1 MLKQK
6 INPIPQAILDLD
18 NERKALRKELG
29 LLVYEMDQAIYR
41 KKSSFVLNKIDKRKE
56 ELNQRIEEIEEEIK
70 AEGFVYEQKRN
81 RGIPSWFTYTNNF
94 FGEVELKNYDK
105 GE

>member
-18 NERKALRKELG
+18 NERKALRRELG
-29 LLVYEMDQAIYR
+29 SLVYEMNQAIYK
-41 KKSSFVLNKIDKRKE
+41 KKSSFILNKIDKRKE
-56 ELNQRIEEIEEEIK
+56 ELNQKIKEIEEKIYSL
-70 AEGFVYEQKRN
+70 GYVYEQKIN
-81 RGIPSWFTYTNNF
+81 KSIPSFFTYTSNS